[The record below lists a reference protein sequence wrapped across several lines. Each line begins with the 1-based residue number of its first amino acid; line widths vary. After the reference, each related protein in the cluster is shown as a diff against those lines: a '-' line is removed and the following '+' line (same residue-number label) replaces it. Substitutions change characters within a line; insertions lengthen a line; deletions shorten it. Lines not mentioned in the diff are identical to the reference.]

1 MVTVPSPSLTEL
13 CNSAC
18 LCRSEFSVRG
28 GIQAL
33 MGVLQRGVEHKEE
46 CCPEDLEVP
55 SFCNLSHIVRHHWAE
70 PSYTQSPS
78 LAPVPALPVV
88 TVTPGQRLQPATGSS
103 PFTLEPLLN
112 SVCY

>member
-1 MVTVPSPSLTEL
+1 MVTGPSPSLTEL
-13 CNSAC
+13 CNDAC

-33 MGVLQRGVEHKEE
+33 MGVLQRGLEHREE

-55 SFCNLSHIVRHHWAE
+55 PFCNLSHIVRYHWAE

-78 LAPVPALPVV
+78 LSPVPAPPVV
-88 TVTPGQRLQPATGSS
+88 TVTPGQRLHGLQLGPPHS
-103 PFTLEPLLN
+103 L
-112 SVCY
+112 